1 MKVQA
6 LHAAVAGRN
15 ADAVGAILDQGA
27 DPDARQQQGYT
38 PLMGAASSGRED
50 LVDQL
55 LARGADPALRSDDG
69 KTAAAVPREHGHAAL
84 AARLEN
90 RPA

>member
-27 DPDARQQQGYT
+27 DPDARQH
-38 PLMGAASSGRED
+38 
-50 LVDQL
+50 
-55 LARGADPALRSDDG
+55 PALRSDDG
-69 KTAAAVPREHGHAAL
+69 KTAAAVAREHGHAAL

>member
-38 PLMGAASSGRED
+38 PLMGAASSGRVRHSFSRWASSGC
-50 LVDQL
+50 L
-55 LARGADPALRSDDG
+55 
-69 KTAAAVPREHGHAAL
+69 
-84 AARLEN
+84 
-90 RPA
+90 